1 MHPFLTNYL
10 GGPNCTSPDGD
21 WHSVTGSTDGWQD
34 TSYDL
39 SAYAGQQVE
48 VSIAYVSDPNTGGVG
63 AFVDDTRVLVGGA
76 VTQAE
81 GFETGL
87 GAWSVTGPP
96 AGSPPVAQQW
106 ERSQGLIDLYAG
118 TSTEDTLLLGFG
130 LEHVATTA
138 QRNELIEEALD
149 NLLR

>member
-1 MHPFLTNYL
+1 
-10 GGPNCTSPDGD
+10 
-21 WHSVTGSTDGWQD
+21 V
-34 TSYDL
+34 
-39 SAYAGQQVE
+39 
-48 VSIAYVSDPNTGGVG
+48 
-63 AFVDDTRVLVGGA
+63 FVDDTRVLVGGA

-96 AGSPPVAQQW
+96 AGSPPVSVQW
-106 ERSQGLIDLYAG
+106 ERSTGLIDLYAG

-130 LEHVATTA
+130 LEHVATVA

-149 NLLR
+149 NLLD